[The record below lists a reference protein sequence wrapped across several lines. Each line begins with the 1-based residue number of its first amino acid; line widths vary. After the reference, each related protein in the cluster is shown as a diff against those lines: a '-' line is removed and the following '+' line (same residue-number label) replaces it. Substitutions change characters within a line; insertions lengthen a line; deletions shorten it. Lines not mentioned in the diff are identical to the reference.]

1 MRGCSSGIS
10 PLGVAIKN
18 EMSPKTSI
26 RIVLPLSR
34 GHEFNPPQSILKFI
48 Y

>member
-1 MRGCSSGIS
+1 MIGSSGGIS

-18 EMSPKTSI
+18 EMSPKISI
-26 RIVLPLSR
+26 RIVLPLSKA
-34 GHEFNPPQSILKFI
+34 HEFNPSHPILKFI